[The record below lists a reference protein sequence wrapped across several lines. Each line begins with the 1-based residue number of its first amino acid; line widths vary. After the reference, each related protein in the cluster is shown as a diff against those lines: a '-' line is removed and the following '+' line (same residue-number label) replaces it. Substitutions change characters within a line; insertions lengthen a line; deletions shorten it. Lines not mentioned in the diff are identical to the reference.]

1 MPRAVLQIDADTSGL
16 LAAFAAV
23 RGAAKAAEADVK
35 ASMGN
40 AVRAS
45 TAGYQRTG
53 RVARDEAV
61 RTARA
66 EEQGAQRSLAA
77 FVRAEDQK
85 RRALA
90 MTAASRRRAETDAT
104 KFAQDEARKRGLTGE
119 QEARVR
125 QGALE
130 RFTRQY
136 EAAEKRQT
144 TIAQREASAR
154 SRQGSQIGTG
164 LRRGLNVGRDA
175 AFNVAREAHSQ
186 IQDARQRRAAS
197 EHTLNAAFFQAGIGG
212 NEAAAMRSRLQRE
225 IATGGLRGLTME
237 DVSGALM
244 GAQTQFSVL
253 SGASP
258 AERAQRLD
266 EQVSR
271 MRFARATFQDPAEV
285 LRVSGMLSQQGIRGG
300 DQMSVLQSLT
310 GMAQAGSIELS
321 TLTGQALGPLMQNLA
336 RVTNQNQTPERR
348 AAAVRRAT
356 AETMA
361 VGEIGAAAGLTPRDS
376 LNALAKMRTSVENP
390 MVAERLRTRLR
401 NAGRGDLAEQLV
413 QGNSQQGYTLRN
425 NDPIA
430 LMSSL
435 VTGMGGDTNAVTNL
449 LSAGGSRGAMV
460 LDSQQRRLISAM
472 ASQTSGGQT
481 IAQRVSAMTA
491 TGSNFGM
498 GDVGRGAAMV
508 DAEQQTALRAA
519 EATRDNALT
528 DNTSAIVNLSNQFA
542 TWSTS
547 NPVASSAMQS
557 GGGLLGG
564 ILGGATF
571 SRIGTALAGTTVG
584 GWLTGAGSVG
594 ASLAAAKASGLAAL
608 GSMGGIGAT
617 LAGTV
622 GAAGAGTIGA
632 VVGAGAALGGG
643 AGTLIN
649 RALYSDTTVTDT
661 AGRTTREAGGQ
672 AAYTNVFTSDMWRGF
687 STSVSQAVRDGLSNA
702 TVTATVAPVDA
713 AHAAS
718 QAPAAGP
725 PAR

>member
-1 MPRAVLQIDADTSGL
+1 
-16 LAAFAAV
+16 
-23 RGAAKAAEADVK
+23 
-35 ASMGN
+35 
-40 AVRAS
+40 
-45 TAGYQRTG
+45 
-53 RVARDEAV
+53 
-61 RTARA
+61 
-66 EEQGAQRSLAA
+66 
-77 FVRAEDQK
+77 
-85 RRALA
+85 
-90 MTAASRRRAETDAT
+90 
-104 KFAQDEARKRGLTGE
+104 
-119 QEARVR
+119 
-125 QGALE
+125 
-130 RFTRQY
+130 
-136 EAAEKRQT
+136 
-144 TIAQREASAR
+144 
-154 SRQGSQIGTG
+154 
-164 LRRGLNVGRDA
+164 
-175 AFNVAREAHSQ
+175 
-186 IQDARQRRAAS
+186 
-197 EHTLNAAFFQAGIGG
+197 
-212 NEAAAMRSRLQRE
+212 MRSRLQRE
-225 IATGGLRGLTME
+225 IATGGLRGLSME

-253 SGASP
+253 TGASP

-336 RVTNQNQTPERR
+336 RVTNQNQTPEQR

-425 NDPIA
+425 SDPIA

-528 DNTSAIVNLSNQFA
+528 DNTSAIVNLSRA
-542 TWSTS
+542 IADWSTE
-547 NPVASSAMQS
+547 NPIGSSVVQTL
-557 GGGLLGG
+557 GGLAGG
-564 ILGGATF
+564 VLGGASFTG
-571 SRIGTALAGTTVG
+571 IGTWLAGV
-584 GWLTGAGSVG
+584 AGSVAGVAEG
-594 ASLAAAKASGLAAL
+594 ATAAL
-608 GSMGGIGAT
+608 ATAGTVGAT

-622 GAAGAGTIGA
+622 GAAGASTVGA
-632 VVGAGAALGGG
+632 VVGAGAALGAG

-649 RALYSDTTVTDT
+649 RGVYDDATARDT
-661 AGRTTREAGGQ
+661 AGRTTGEAGGQ
-672 AAYTNVFTSDMWRGF
+672 AAYTNVFSGDFFRGF
-687 STSVSQAVRDGLSNA
+687 TTSVSQAVRDGLSNA

-713 AHAAS
+713 AHASS
-718 QAPAAGP
+718 QAPAAGAP
-725 PAR
+725 SR

>member
-53 RVARDEAV
+53 RVARDEAA

-77 FVRAEDQK
+77 FVRSEDQK

-136 EAAEKRQT
+136 ESAEKRQT
-144 TIAQREASAR
+144 TIAQREQAAR
-154 SRQGSQIGTG
+154 SRQGRDIGYG

-175 AFNVAREAHSQ
+175 ALNVAREAHVQ

-212 NEAAAMRSRLQRE
+212 NEATAMRSRLQRE
-225 IATGGLRGLTME
+225 IATGGLRGLSME

-336 RVTNQNQTPERR
+336 RVTNQNQTPEQR

-376 LNALAKMRTSVENP
+376 LNALAKLRTSAENP
-390 MVAERLRTRLR
+390 MVAERLNTRLR
-401 NAGRGDLAEQLV
+401 AAGRADLAGQLI
-413 QGNSQQGYTLRN
+413 QGDAQQGYTLRN
-425 NDPIA
+425 SDPIA

-498 GDVGRGAAMV
+498 SDVGRGAAMV

-542 TWSTS
+542 TWSTA
-547 NPVASSAMQS
+547 NPIQSSAMQS

-571 SRIGTALAGTTVG
+571 SRIGTALAGTGVG
-584 GWLTGAGSVG
+584 GLLTGATSIGG
-594 ASLAAAKASGLAAL
+594 TIAAAKASGLALL
-608 GSMGGIGAT
+608 GSAGGIGAT

-622 GAAGAGTIGA
+622 GAAGAGTVGA

-649 RALYSDTTVTDT
+649 RAVYDDATMRDTT
-661 AGRTTREAGGQ
+661 GRTTREAGGQ
-672 AAYTNVFTSDMWRGF
+672 AAYTNVFSADMWRGF

-713 AHAAS
+713 AHASA
-718 QAPAAGP
+718 QAPAPSAA
-725 PAR
+725 AR

>member
-136 EAAEKRQT
+136 ESAEKRQT
-144 TIAQREASAR
+144 AIAQREASAR

-212 NEAAAMRSRLQRE
+212 NEATAMRSRLQRE
-225 IATGGLRGLTME
+225 IATGGLRGLSME
-237 DVSGALM
+237 DVAGGLM
-244 GAQTQFSVL
+244 EAQRQSSVL
-253 SGASP
+253 TGASP
-258 AERAQRLD
+258 AERAQRFNDQIGL
-266 EQVSR
+266 
-271 MRFARATFQDPAEV
+271 MRFARNTYQDPSEV
-285 LRVSGMLSQQGIRGG
+285 LRAGGMLSKQGITGAA
-300 DQMSVLQSLT
+300 QMDVLRNMT

-321 TLTGQALGPLMQNLA
+321 TVMSTALGPMMANIA
-336 RVTNQNQTPERR
+336 RSTSSGQTPEAR
-348 AAAVRRAT
+348 AASVRSAVL
-356 AETMA
+356 ETMA
-361 VGEIGAAAGLTPRDS
+361 VGELTSAGGLTPRHA
-376 LNALAKMRTSVENP
+376 LNALA
-390 MVAERLRTRLR
+390 ALRTEVTSPVM
-401 NAGRGDLAEQLV
+401 AGRVRQRLIGEGRTDLADRLTSQDA
-413 QGNSQQGYTLRN
+413 QGRVTLRN
-425 NDPIA
+425 QSAVGFVSD
-430 LMSSL
+430 LMQ
-435 VTGMGGDTNAVTNL
+435 GMGGDTNAVTNL
-449 LSAGGSRGAMV
+449 LRSGGSRSAMV
-460 LDSQQRRLISAM
+460 LGSPVRTLISAL
-472 ASQTSGGQT
+472 ASQGSGGRT
-481 IAQRVSAMTA
+481 IGENVARMQAE
-491 TGSNFGM
+491 GSTFGA
-498 GDVGRGAAMV
+498 DDEARGAALV
-508 DAEQQTALRAA
+508 EGERQTALQSA
-519 EATRDNALT
+519 EETGLNALT
-528 DNTSAIVNLSNQFA
+528 NNTDAVVNLSQQFA
-542 TWSTS
+542 DWAKRNPLESSTLNS
-547 NPVASSAMQS
+547 I
-557 GGGLLGG
+557 GGLVSGVV
-564 ILGGATF
+564 GGAVLP
-571 SRIGTALAGTTVG
+571 RIGAWLAGTGVG
-584 GWLTGAGSVG
+584 SFLTGT
-594 ASLAAAKASGLAAL
+594 AAR
-608 GSMGGIGAT
+608 
-617 LAGTV
+617 
-622 GAAGAGTIGA
+622 GAAGAA
-632 VVGAGAALGGG
+632 AGGLATGGG
-643 AGTLIN
+643 AAASLSPPALLASLLSFGGAFGGVEQADVGRQQREGAEWERQSGRLSAQARAAGTAPPTAAEIGLAVAA
-649 RALYSDTTVTDT
+649 AL
-661 AGRTTREAGGQ
+661 AQ
-672 AAYTNVFTSDMWRGF
+672 
-687 STSVSQAVRDGLSNA
+687 QPI
-702 TVTATVAPVDA
+702 TATVAPVDA

-725 PAR
+725 VSR

>member
-53 RVARDEAV
+53 RVARDEAA

-66 EEQGAQRSLAA
+66 EEHGAQRSLAA
-77 FVRAEDQK
+77 FVRSEDQK

-136 EAAEKRQT
+136 ESAEKRQT
-144 TIAQREASAR
+144 AIAQREQAAR

-175 AFNVAREAHSQ
+175 AFNVAREAHVQ

-212 NEAAAMRSRLQRE
+212 NEATAMRSRLQRE
-225 IATGGLRGLTME
+225 IATGGLRGLSME

-253 SGASP
+253 TGASP

-336 RVTNQNQTPERR
+336 RVTNQNQTPEQR

-425 NDPIA
+425 SDPIA

-491 TGSNFGM
+491 TGGDFGM

-528 DNTSAIVNLSNQFA
+528 DNTSAIVNLSRA
-542 TWSTS
+542 IADWSTE
-547 NPVASSAMQS
+547 NPIGSSVVQTL
-557 GGGLLGG
+557 GGLAGG
-564 ILGGATF
+564 VLGGASFTG
-571 SRIGTALAGTTVG
+571 IGTWLAGV
-584 GWLTGAGSVG
+584 AGSVAGVAEG
-594 ASLAAAKASGLAAL
+594 ATAAL
-608 GSMGGIGAT
+608 ATAGTVGAT

-622 GAAGAGTIGA
+622 GAAGASTVGA
-632 VVGAGAALGGG
+632 VVGAGAALGAG

-649 RALYSDTTVTDT
+649 RGVYDDATARDT
-661 AGRTTREAGGQ
+661 AGRTTGEAGGQ
-672 AAYTNVFTSDMWRGF
+672 AAYTNVFSGDFFRGF
-687 STSVSQAVRDGLSNA
+687 TTSVSQAVRDGLSNA

-713 AHAAS
+713 AHASS
-718 QAPAAGP
+718 QAPAAGAP
-725 PAR
+725 SR

>member
-136 EAAEKRQT
+136 ESAEKRQT
-144 TIAQREASAR
+144 AIAQREASAR

-212 NEAAAMRSRLQRE
+212 NEATAMRSRLQRE
-225 IATGGLRGLTME
+225 IATGGLRGLSME

-253 SGASP
+253 TGASP

-336 RVTNQNQTPERR
+336 RVTNQNQTPEQR

-376 LNALAKMRTSVENP
+376 LNALAKLRTSVENP
-390 MVAERLRTRLR
+390 MVAERLNTRLR
-401 NAGRGDLAEQLV
+401 AAGRADLAGQLI
-413 QGNSQQGYTLRN
+413 QGDAQQGYSLRN
-425 NDPIA
+425 RDPLA

-449 LSAGGSRGAMV
+449 LAAGGSRGAMV
-460 LDSQQRRLISAM
+460 LDSQQRRLIGAM

-542 TWSTS
+542 TWSTA
-547 NPVASSAMQS
+547 NPVTSSAMQS

-571 SRIGTALAGTTVG
+571 SRIGTALAGTGVG
-584 GWLTGAGSVG
+584 GLLTGATSIGG
-594 ASLAAAKASGLAAL
+594 TIAAAKASGLALL
-608 GSMGGIGAT
+608 GSAGGLGAT

-649 RALYSDTTVTDT
+649 RAVYDDATMRDTT
-661 AGRTTREAGGQ
+661 GRSTREASGQ
-672 AAYTNVFTSDMWRGF
+672 AAYTNVFSADMWRGF

>member
-35 ASMGN
+35 ASMSN

-77 FVRAEDQK
+77 FVRSEDQK

-136 EAAEKRQT
+136 ESAEKRQT
-144 TIAQREASAR
+144 AIAQREASAR

-212 NEAAAMRSRLQRE
+212 NEATAMRSRLQRE
-225 IATGGLRGLTME
+225 IATGGLRGLSME
-237 DVSGALM
+237 DVAGGLM
-244 GAQTQFSVL
+244 EAQTQSSVL
-253 SGASP
+253 TGASP
-258 AERAQRLD
+258 AERAQRFNDQIGL
-266 EQVSR
+266 
-271 MRFARATFQDPAEV
+271 MRFARNTYQDPSEV
-285 LRVSGMLSQQGIRGG
+285 LRAGGMLSKQGITGAA
-300 DQMSVLQSLT
+300 QMDVLRNMT

-321 TLTGQALGPLMQNLA
+321 TVMSTALGPMMANIA
-336 RVTNQNQTPERR
+336 RSTSSGQTPEAR
-348 AAAVRRAT
+348 AASVRSAVL
-356 AETMA
+356 ETMA
-361 VGEIGAAAGLTPRDS
+361 VGELTSAGGLTPRHA
-376 LNALAKMRTSVENP
+376 LNALA
-390 MVAERLRTRLR
+390 ALRTEVTSPVM
-401 NAGRGDLAEQLV
+401 AGRVRQRLIGEGRTDLADRLTSQDA
-413 QGNSQQGYTLRN
+413 QGRVTLRN
-425 NDPIA
+425 QSAVGFVSD
-430 LMSSL
+430 LMQ
-435 VTGMGGDTNAVTNL
+435 GMGGDTNAVTNL
-449 LSAGGSRGAMV
+449 LRSGGSRSAMV
-460 LDSQQRRLISAM
+460 LGSPVRTLISAL
-472 ASQTSGGQT
+472 ASQGSGGRT
-481 IAQRVSAMTA
+481 IGENVARMQAE
-491 TGSNFGM
+491 GSTFGM

-571 SRIGTALAGTTVG
+571 SRIGTALAGTGVG
-584 GWLTGAGSVG
+584 GLLTGATSIGG
-594 ASLAAAKASGLAAL
+594 TIAAAKASALALL
-608 GSMGGIGAT
+608 GSAGGIGAT

-649 RALYSDTTVTDT
+649 RAVYDDATMRDTT
-661 AGRTTREAGGQ
+661 GRSTREASGQ
-672 AAYTNVFTSDMWRGF
+672 AAYTNVFSADMWRGF

-725 PAR
+725 VSR